1 MDDTQLRSLQV
12 LQQADHDTL
21 TRVETKVDLFS
32 INITNEL
39 KRISL
44 DFTAKMTDHES
55 RIRLLEKSMN
65 GFDISDLEG
74 QIAEVKRSVNNST
87 VNWKVVGILGG
98 IFTVLIGAAVPIIV
112 ALTKK

>member
-55 RIRLLEKSMN
+55 RIRLLEKSRDSLN
-65 GFDISDLEG
+65 PEDIKVQLEHL
-74 QIAEVKRSVNNST
+74 ERSINKSNI
-87 VNWKVVGILGG
+87 NWKVVGIIGG
-98 IFTVLIGAAVPIIV
+98 ILTVLIGAAVPIIV